1 MKNCIYALLLTS
13 VLAVNDLCAD
23 EIEEVIVT
31 SSLIDQTLSEL
42 ENPLHVIS
50 GDDISN
56 GATQSLG
63 ESLDN
68 LLGVSS
74 TDYGSGVG
82 QPIIR
87 GMSGS
92 RVRILNNGMVVR
104 DVSGLGSDHINDID
118 MNNIQQVEVVIGPS
132 SLLYSNGS
140 IGGII
145 NIVDNTIARNDFL
158 ESELRLGLEGQSV
171 NNGNAHHISFQNN
184 IAGLN
189 LSFAYKNSQFDN
201 FDVPIGAILH
211 DEEIHEG
218 GLGEAEEA
226 HEEDV
231 DYLANSDYETSSR
244 RLGVSKAG
252 DWGYFGLSINYIESL
267 YGIPFHGEV
276 YERESEDDEEHEGE
290 RIFSTTDSDVFNL
303 EGSYVLKNRWIQ
315 KINYHFRSSDY
326 SLTEQHAEDEEAHKG
341 EFLED
346 KHHEIGPTLFKNDAM
361 EYGAIVDLTNDAIAQ
376 KVAFNFAEE
385 NIFVMGAEAS
395 MNPAENEEF
404 TLGYYLSND
413 FEMFHFDLGL
423 RHDRIRRKGSV
434 NHEGENPE
442 DVEYSDRN
450 IDNTSFAMSF
460 NRDVD
465 DSLEVNLGISSLE
478 RAPSSVALFMNGP
491 HLATRRFEV
500 GNANLG
506 SERSNNIDLT
516 FDYEKNGLF
525 GAITFFKYDVDR
537 YIYLQDQS
545 EENQDEHHAGLA
557 LAKYVQQ
564 DAQLDGYELEFGKV
578 IALAR
583 GSLSFSFGRDSVTG
597 EFKTGNKIPRMVPAR
612 NIYSIS
618 YFESDFEI
626 KLDLKD
632 VEKQEDVGLNETPTG
647 GYRMLDLKLSRAINF
662 DATTELSISLFATNL
677 FDEIARN
684 HTSFVKDDVPLPGTN
699 YGMNFNLIF

>member
-1 MKNCIYALLLTS
+1 MKNCIYALVVMS

-92 RVRILNNGMVVR
+92 RVRILSNGMVVR

-145 NIVDNTIARNDFL
+145 NIVDNTIARNDFS

-171 NNGNAHHISFQNN
+171 NNGNAHDISLQNN
-184 IAGLN
+184 IGGLN
-189 LSFAYKNSQFDN
+189 LSFAYKDSQFDN

-218 GLGEAEEA
+218 GRGESEEA

-231 DYLANSDYETSSR
+231 DYLSNSDYETSSR

-267 YGIPFHGEV
+267 YGIPFHGE
-276 YERESEDDEEHEGE
+276 EHEEEHGGE

-315 KINYHFRSSDY
+315 KISYRLRSSDY
-326 SLTEQHAEDEEAHKG
+326 SLTEQHVYSEEAHEG

-346 KHHEIGPTLFKNDAM
+346 EDHEVGPTLFKNDAK
-361 EYGAIVDLTNDAIAQ
+361 EYGAIVDLTNDVIAQ
-376 KVAFNFAEE
+376 KVAFNFAKE

-413 FEMFHFDLGL
+413 VGIFHFDLGL
-423 RHDRIRRKGSV
+423 RHDRLRRKGSV
-434 NHEGENPE
+434 NHRADDHEE
-442 DVEYSDRN
+442 VEYSDRDIN
-450 IDNTSFAMSF
+450 NTSFAMSF
-460 NRDVD
+460 TSNIN
-465 DSLEVNLGISSLE
+465 DSFKVNLGISSLE
-478 RAPSSVALFMNGP
+478 RSPSSVALYMNGP

-500 GNANLG
+500 GNVNLG
-506 SERSNNIDLT
+506 TERSNNIDLT
-516 FDYEKNGLF
+516 FAYEKSGLF
-525 GAITFFKYDVDR
+525 GAITFFKYDVGR
-537 YIYLQDQS
+537 YIYLQDQT
-545 EENQDEHHAGLA
+545 EENYDEHYAGLA
-557 LAKYVQQ
+557 LANYLQQ
-564 DAQLDGYELEFGKV
+564 DAQLDGYELELGKV
-578 IALAR
+578 IELAR
-583 GSLSFSFGRDSVTG
+583 GDVSFSFGRDSVTG
-597 EFKTGNKIPRMVPAR
+597 EFKTGNKIPRMVPSR

-618 YFESDFEI
+618 YFESDIEI
-626 KLDLKD
+626 KLDLKV
-632 VEKQEDVGLNETPTG
+632 VEKQEDVGVNETSTG
-647 GYRMLDLKLSRAINF
+647 GYKMLDFKLRKTINF
-662 DATTELSISLFATNL
+662 NVTNELNISFFATNL
-677 FDEIARN
+677 LDEIARN

-699 YGMNFNLIF
+699 YGVNFNLIF

>member
-1 MKNCIYALLLTS
+1 VKNCIYALVVMS

-92 RVRILNNGMVVR
+92 RVRILSNGMVVR

-145 NIVDNTIARNDFL
+145 NIVDNTIARNDFS

-171 NNGNAHHISFQNN
+171 NNGNAHDISLQNN
-184 IAGLN
+184 IGGLN
-189 LSFAYKNSQFDN
+189 LSFAYKDSQFDN

-218 GLGEAEEA
+218 GRGEAEEA

-231 DYLANSDYETSSR
+231 DYLSNSDYETSSR

-267 YGIPFHGEV
+267 YGIPFHGE
-276 YERESEDDEEHEGE
+276 EHEEEHGGE

-315 KINYHFRSSDY
+315 KISYRLRSSDY
-326 SLTEQHAEDEEAHKG
+326 SLTEQHVYSEEAHEG

-346 KHHEIGPTLFKNDAM
+346 EDHEVGPTLFKNDAK
-361 EYGAIVDLTNDAIAQ
+361 EYGAIVDLTNDVIAQ
-376 KVAFNFAEE
+376 KVAFNFAKE

-413 FEMFHFDLGL
+413 VGIFHFDLGL
-423 RHDRIRRKGSV
+423 RHDRLRRKGSV
-434 NHEGENPE
+434 NHRADDHEE
-442 DVEYSDRN
+442 VEYSDRDIN
-450 IDNTSFAMSF
+450 NTSFAMSF
-460 NRDVD
+460 TSNIN
-465 DSLEVNLGISSLE
+465 DSFKVNLGISSLE
-478 RAPSSVALFMNGP
+478 RSPSSVALYMNGP

-500 GNANLG
+500 GNVNLG
-506 SERSNNIDLT
+506 TERSNNIDLT
-516 FDYEKNGLF
+516 FAYEKSGLF
-525 GAITFFKYDVDR
+525 GAITFFKYDVGR
-537 YIYLQDQS
+537 YIYLQDQT
-545 EENQDEHHAGLA
+545 EENYDEHYAGLA
-557 LAKYVQQ
+557 LANYLQQ
-564 DAQLDGYELEFGKV
+564 DAQLDGYELELGKV
-578 IALAR
+578 IELAR
-583 GSLSFSFGRDSVTG
+583 GDVSFSFGRDSVTG
-597 EFKTGNKIPRMVPAR
+597 EFKTGNKIPRMVPSR

-618 YFESDFEI
+618 YFESDIEI
-626 KLDLKD
+626 KLDLKV
-632 VEKQEDVGLNETPTG
+632 VEKQEDVGVNETSTG
-647 GYRMLDLKLSRAINF
+647 GYKMLDFKLRKTINF
-662 DATTELSISLFATNL
+662 NVTNELNISFFATNL
-677 FDEIARN
+677 LDEIARN

-699 YGMNFNLIF
+699 YGVNFNLIF

>member
-1 MKNCIYALLLTS
+1 MKNCIYALLLMS

-92 RVRILNNGMVVR
+92 RVRILSNGMVVR

-145 NIVDNTIARNDFL
+145 NIVDNTIARNDFS

-315 KINYHFRSSDY
+315 KINYRLRSSDY
-326 SLTEQHAEDEEAHKG
+326 SLTEQHVDSEEVHEG

-346 KHHEIGPTLFKNDAM
+346 EDHEAGPTLFKNDAK
-361 EYGAIVDLTNDAIAQ
+361 EYGAIVDLTNDVIAQ

-500 GNANLG
+500 G
-506 SERSNNIDLT
+506 
-516 FDYEKNGLF
+516 F
-525 GAITFFKYDVDR
+525 
-537 YIYLQDQS
+537 
-545 EENQDEHHAGLA
+545 H
-557 LAKYVQQ
+557 
-564 DAQLDGYELEFGKV
+564 
-578 IALAR
+578 
-583 GSLSFSFGRDSVTG
+583 
-597 EFKTGNKIPRMVPAR
+597 
-612 NIYSIS
+612 
-618 YFESDFEI
+618 DFE
-626 KLDLKD
+626 LRRPDLFHP
-632 VEKQEDVGLNETPTG
+632 VHAE
-647 GYRMLDLKLSRAINF
+647 A
-662 DATTELSISLFATNL
+662 
-677 FDEIARN
+677 DEIVGRSLVDHQPEAFDRSVPVSAR
-684 HTSFVKDDVPLPGTN
+684 
-699 YGMNFNLIF
+699 

>member
-1 MKNCIYALLLTS
+1 MRNCIHALVVMS
-13 VLAVNDLCAD
+13 VLAVNGLCAD

-92 RVRILNNGMVVR
+92 RVRILSNGMVVR

-145 NIVDNTIARNDFL
+145 NIVDNTIARNDFS

-171 NNGNAHHISFQNN
+171 NNGNAHDISLQNN
-184 IAGLN
+184 IGGLN
-189 LSFAYKNSQFDN
+189 LSFAYKDSQFDN

-211 DEEIHEG
+211 DEETHEG
-218 GLGEAEEA
+218 GLGDAEEA
-226 HEEDV
+226 QEEDV

-244 RLGVSKAG
+244 RLGVSRAG

-267 YGIPFHGEV
+267 YGIPFHGE
-276 YERESEDDEEHEGE
+276 EHEEDHGGE

-315 KINYHFRSSDY
+315 KINYRLRSSDY
-326 SLTEQHAEDEEAHKG
+326 SLTEQHVDSEEAHEG

-346 KHHEIGPTLFKNDAM
+346 EDHEAGPTLFKNDAK
-361 EYGAIVDLTNDAIAQ
+361 EYGAIIDLTNDVIEQ
-376 KVAFNFAEE
+376 KVALNFAEE
-385 NIFVMGAEAS
+385 NIFVMGAEAY
-395 MNPAENEEF
+395 MNPAKNEEF

-413 FEMFHFDLGL
+413 VGIFHFDLGL
-423 RHDRIRRKGSV
+423 RHDRLRRKGSV
-434 NHEGENPE
+434 NHHE
-442 DVEYSDRN
+442 DDHEEVEYSDRDLN
-450 IDNTSFAMSF
+450 NTSIAMSF
-460 NRDVD
+460 TSDIN
-465 DSLEVNLGISSLE
+465 DSLKMNLGISSLE
-478 RAPSSVALFMNGP
+478 RSPSSVALYMNGP

-500 GNANLG
+500 GNVNLG

-516 FDYEKNGLF
+516 FAYEKSGLF
-525 GAITFFKYDVDR
+525 GAITFFKYDVGR
-537 YIYLQDQS
+537 YIYLQDQT
-545 EENQDEHHAGLA
+545 EENYDEHYVGLA
-557 LAKYVQQ
+557 LANYLQQ
-564 DAQLDGYELEFGKV
+564 DAQLDGYELELGKV
-578 IALAR
+578 IELAR
-583 GSLSFSFGRDSVTG
+583 GSISFSFGRDSVTG
-597 EFKTGNKIPRMVPAR
+597 EFKTGNKIPRMVPSR

-618 YFESDFEI
+618 YFGSDIEI
-626 KLDLKD
+626 ELDLKD
-632 VEKQEDVGLNETPTG
+632 VEKQEDVGVNETSTG
-647 GYRMLDLKLSRAINF
+647 GYKMLDLRLRKTINF
-662 DATTELSISLFATNL
+662 NVTTELNISFFATNL
-677 FDEIARN
+677 LDEIARN

-699 YGMNFNLIF
+699 YGVNFNLIF

>member
-1 MKNCIYALLLTS
+1 MS
-13 VLAVNDLCAD
+13 VLAANDLCAD

-92 RVRILNNGMVVR
+92 RVRILSNGMVVR

-145 NIVDNTIARNDFL
+145 NIVDNTIARNDFS

-171 NNGNAHHISFQNN
+171 NNGNAHDISLQNN
-184 IAGLN
+184 IGGLN
-189 LSFAYKNSQFDN
+189 LSFAYKDSQFDN

-211 DEEIHEG
+211 DEETHEG
-218 GLGEAEEA
+218 GLGDAEEA
-226 HEEDV
+226 QEEDV

-244 RLGVSKAG
+244 RLGVSRAG

-267 YGIPFHGEV
+267 YGIPFHGE
-276 YERESEDDEEHEGE
+276 EHEEEHGGE

-303 EGSYVLKNRWIQ
+303 EGTYVLKNRWIQ
-315 KINYHFRSSDY
+315 KINYRLRSSDY
-326 SLTEQHAEDEEAHKG
+326 SLTEQHVDSEEAHEG

-346 KHHEIGPTLFKNDAM
+346 EDHEAGPTLFKNDAK
-361 EYGAIVDLTNDAIAQ
+361 EYGAIIDLTNDVIEQ
-376 KVAFNFAEE
+376 KVALNFAEE
-385 NIFVMGAEAS
+385 NIFVMGAEAY
-395 MNPAENEEF
+395 MNPAKNEEF

-413 FEMFHFDLGL
+413 VGIFHFDLGL
-423 RHDRIRRKGSV
+423 RHDRLRRKGSV
-434 NHEGENPE
+434 NHHE
-442 DVEYSDRN
+442 DDHEEVEYSDRDLN
-450 IDNTSFAMSF
+450 NTSFAMSF
-460 NRDVD
+460 TSDIN
-465 DSLEVNLGISSLE
+465 DSLKMNLGISSLE
-478 RAPSSVALFMNGP
+478 RSPSSVALYMNGP

-500 GNANLG
+500 GNVNLG

-516 FDYEKNGLF
+516 FAYEKSGLF
-525 GAITFFKYDVDR
+525 GAITFFKYDVGR
-537 YIYLQDQS
+537 YIYLQDQT
-545 EENQDEHHAGLA
+545 EENYDEHYVGLA
-557 LAKYVQQ
+557 LANYLQQ
-564 DAQLDGYELEFGKV
+564 DAQLDGYELELGKV
-578 IALAR
+578 IELAR
-583 GSLSFSFGRDSVTG
+583 GSISFSFGRDSVTG
-597 EFKTGNKIPRMVPAR
+597 EFKTGNKIPRMVPSR

-618 YFESDFEI
+618 YFESDIEI
-626 KLDLKD
+626 ELDLKD
-632 VEKQEDVGLNETPTG
+632 VEKQEDVGVNETSTG
-647 GYRMLDLKLSRAINF
+647 GYKMLDLRLRKTINF
-662 DATTELSISLFATNL
+662 NVTTELNISFFATNL
-677 FDEIARN
+677 LDEIARN

-699 YGMNFNLIF
+699 YGVNFNLIF

>member
-1 MKNCIYALLLTS
+1 MS

-92 RVRILNNGMVVR
+92 RVRILSNGMVVR

-145 NIVDNTIARNDFL
+145 NIVDNTIARNDFS

-171 NNGNAHHISFQNN
+171 NNGNAHDISLQNN
-184 IAGLN
+184 IGGLN
-189 LSFAYKNSQFDN
+189 LSFAYKDSQFDN

-211 DEEIHEG
+211 DEETHEG
-218 GLGEAEEA
+218 GLGDAEEA
-226 HEEDV
+226 QEEDV

-244 RLGVSKAG
+244 RLGVSRAG

-267 YGIPFHGEV
+267 YGIPFHGE
-276 YERESEDDEEHEGE
+276 EHEEEHGGE

-303 EGSYVLKNRWIQ
+303 EGTYVLKNRWIQ
-315 KINYHFRSSDY
+315 KINYRLRSSDY
-326 SLTEQHAEDEEAHKG
+326 SLTEQHVDSEEAHEG

-346 KHHEIGPTLFKNDAM
+346 EDHEAGPTLFKNDAK
-361 EYGAIVDLTNDAIAQ
+361 EYGAIIDLTNDVIEQ
-376 KVAFNFAEE
+376 KVALNFAEE
-385 NIFVMGAEAS
+385 NIFVMGAEAY
-395 MNPAENEEF
+395 MNPAKNEEF

-413 FEMFHFDLGL
+413 VGIFHFDLGL
-423 RHDRIRRKGSV
+423 RHDRLRRKGSV
-434 NHEGENPE
+434 NHHEDDPE
-442 DVEYSDRN
+442 EVEYSDRDLN
-450 IDNTSFAMSF
+450 NTSFAMSF
-460 NRDVD
+460 TSDIN
-465 DSLEVNLGISSLE
+465 DSLKMNLGISSLE
-478 RAPSSVALFMNGP
+478 RSPSSVALYMNGP

-500 GNANLG
+500 GNVNLG

-516 FDYEKNGLF
+516 FAYEKSGLF
-525 GAITFFKYDVDR
+525 GAITFFKYDVGR
-537 YIYLQDQS
+537 YIYLQDQT
-545 EENQDEHHAGLA
+545 EENYDEHYVGLA
-557 LAKYVQQ
+557 LANYLQQ
-564 DAQLDGYELEFGKV
+564 DAQLDGYELELGKV
-578 IALAR
+578 IELAR
-583 GSLSFSFGRDSVTG
+583 GSISFSFGRDSVTG
-597 EFKTGNKIPRMVPAR
+597 EFKTGNKIPRMVPSR

-618 YFESDFEI
+618 YFESDIEI
-626 KLDLKD
+626 ELDLKD
-632 VEKQEDVGLNETPTG
+632 VEKQEDVGVNETSTG
-647 GYRMLDLKLSRAINF
+647 GYKMLDLRLRKTINF
-662 DATTELSISLFATNL
+662 NVTTELNISFFATNL
-677 FDEIARN
+677 LDEIARN

-699 YGMNFNLIF
+699 YGVNFNLIF

>member
-1 MKNCIYALLLTS
+1 MKNCIHALVVMS
-13 VLAVNDLCAD
+13 VLAVNGLCAD

-92 RVRILNNGMVVR
+92 RVRILSNGMVVR

-145 NIVDNTIARNDFL
+145 NIVDNTIARNDFS

-171 NNGNAHHISFQNN
+171 NNGNAHDISLQNN
-184 IAGLN
+184 IGGLN
-189 LSFAYKNSQFDN
+189 LSFAYKDSQFDN

-211 DEEIHEG
+211 DEETHEG
-218 GLGEAEEA
+218 GLGDAEEA
-226 HEEDV
+226 QEEDV

-244 RLGVSKAG
+244 RLGVSRAG

-267 YGIPFHGEV
+267 YGIPFHGE
-276 YERESEDDEEHEGE
+276 EHEEEHGGE

-315 KINYHFRSSDY
+315 KINYRLRSSDY
-326 SLTEQHAEDEEAHKG
+326 SLTEQHVDSEEAHEG

-346 KHHEIGPTLFKNDAM
+346 EDHEAGPTLFKNDAK
-361 EYGAIVDLTNDAIAQ
+361 EYGAIVDLTNDVIEQ
-376 KVAFNFAEE
+376 KVALNFAEE
-385 NIFVMGAEAS
+385 NIFVMGAEAY
-395 MNPAENEEF
+395 MNPAKNEEF

-413 FEMFHFDLGL
+413 VGIFHFDLGL
-423 RHDRIRRKGSV
+423 RHDRLRRKGSV
-434 NHEGENPE
+434 NHHEDDPE
-442 DVEYSDRN
+442 EVEYSDRDLN
-450 IDNTSFAMSF
+450 NTSFAMSF
-460 NRDVD
+460 TSDIN
-465 DSLEVNLGISSLE
+465 DSLKMNLGISSLE
-478 RAPSSVALFMNGP
+478 RSPSSVALYMNGP

-500 GNANLG
+500 GNVNLG

-516 FDYEKNGLF
+516 FAYEKSGLF
-525 GAITFFKYDVDR
+525 GAITFFKYDVGR
-537 YIYLQDQS
+537 YIYLQDQT
-545 EENQDEHHAGLA
+545 EENYDEHYVGLA
-557 LAKYVQQ
+557 LANYLQQ
-564 DAQLDGYELEFGKV
+564 DAQLDGYELELGKV
-578 IALAR
+578 IELAR
-583 GSLSFSFGRDSVTG
+583 GSISFSFGRDSVTG
-597 EFKTGNKIPRMVPAR
+597 EFKTGNKIPRMVPSR

-618 YFESDFEI
+618 YFESDIEI
-626 KLDLKD
+626 ELDLKD
-632 VEKQEDVGLNETPTG
+632 VEKQEDVGVNETSTG
-647 GYRMLDLKLSRAINF
+647 GYKMLDLRLRKTINF
-662 DATTELSISLFATNL
+662 NVTTELNISFFATNL
-677 FDEIARN
+677 LDEIARN

-699 YGMNFNLIF
+699 YGVNFNLIF

>member
-1 MKNCIYALLLTS
+1 MKNCIYALVVMS

-92 RVRILNNGMVVR
+92 RVRILSNGMVVR

-145 NIVDNTIARNDFL
+145 NIVDNTIARNDFS

-171 NNGNAHHISFQNN
+171 NNGNAHDISLQNN
-184 IAGLN
+184 IGGLN
-189 LSFAYKNSQFDN
+189 LSFAYKDSQFDN

-218 GLGEAEEA
+218 GRGEAEEA

-231 DYLANSDYETSSR
+231 DYLSNSDYETSSR

-267 YGIPFHGEV
+267 YGIPFHGE
-276 YERESEDDEEHEGE
+276 EHEEEHGGE

-315 KINYHFRSSDY
+315 KISYRLRSSDY
-326 SLTEQHAEDEEAHKG
+326 SLTEQHVYSEEAHEG

-346 KHHEIGPTLFKNDAM
+346 EDHEVGPTLFKNDAK
-361 EYGAIVDLTNDAIAQ
+361 EYGAIVDLTNDVIAQ
-376 KVAFNFAEE
+376 KVAFNFAKE

-413 FEMFHFDLGL
+413 VGIFHFDLGL
-423 RHDRIRRKGSV
+423 RHDRLRRKGSV
-434 NHEGENPE
+434 NHRADDHEE
-442 DVEYSDRN
+442 VEYSDRDIN
-450 IDNTSFAMSF
+450 NTSFAMSF
-460 NRDVD
+460 TSNIN
-465 DSLEVNLGISSLE
+465 DSFKVNLGISSLE
-478 RAPSSVALFMNGP
+478 RSPSSVALYMNGP

-500 GNANLG
+500 GNVNLG
-506 SERSNNIDLT
+506 TERSNNIDLT
-516 FDYEKNGLF
+516 FAYEKSGLF
-525 GAITFFKYDVDR
+525 GAITFFKYDVGR
-537 YIYLQDQS
+537 YIYLQDQT
-545 EENQDEHHAGLA
+545 EENYDEHYAGLA
-557 LAKYVQQ
+557 LANYLQQ
-564 DAQLDGYELEFGKV
+564 DAQLDGYELELGKV
-578 IALAR
+578 IELAR
-583 GSLSFSFGRDSVTG
+583 GDVSFSFGRDSVTG
-597 EFKTGNKIPRMVPAR
+597 EFKTGNKIPRMVPSR

-618 YFESDFEI
+618 YFESDIEI
-626 KLDLKD
+626 KLDLKV
-632 VEKQEDVGLNETPTG
+632 VEKQEDVGVNETSTG
-647 GYRMLDLKLSRAINF
+647 GYKMLDFKLRKTINF
-662 DATTELSISLFATNL
+662 NVTNELNISFFATNL
-677 FDEIARN
+677 LDEIARN

-699 YGMNFNLIF
+699 YGVNFNLIF

>member
-1 MKNCIYALLLTS
+1 MRNCIHALVVMS
-13 VLAVNDLCAD
+13 VLAVNGLCAD

-92 RVRILNNGMVVR
+92 RVRILSNGMVVR

-145 NIVDNTIARNDFL
+145 NIVDNTIARNDFS

-171 NNGNAHHISFQNN
+171 NNGNAHDISFQNN
-184 IAGLN
+184 IGGLN
-189 LSFAYKNSQFDN
+189 LSFAYKDSQFDN

-226 HEEDV
+226 QEEDV

-244 RLGVSKAG
+244 RLGVSRAG

-267 YGIPFHGEV
+267 YGIPFHGE
-276 YERESEDDEEHEGE
+276 EHEEEHGGE

-315 KINYHFRSSDY
+315 KINYRLRSSDY
-326 SLTEQHAEDEEAHKG
+326 SLTEQHVDSEEAHEG

-346 KHHEIGPTLFKNDAM
+346 EDHEAGPTLFKNDAK
-361 EYGAIVDLTNDAIAQ
+361 EYGAIVDLTNDVIEQ
-376 KVAFNFAEE
+376 KVALNFAEE
-385 NIFVMGAEAS
+385 NIFVMGAEAY
-395 MNPAENEEF
+395 MNPAKNEEF

-413 FEMFHFDLGL
+413 VGIFHFDLGL
-423 RHDRIRRKGSV
+423 RHDRLRRKGSV
-434 NHEGENPE
+434 NHHE
-442 DVEYSDRN
+442 DDHEEVEYSDRDLN
-450 IDNTSFAMSF
+450 NTSFAMSF
-460 NRDVD
+460 TSDIN
-465 DSLEVNLGISSLE
+465 DSLKMNLGISSLE
-478 RAPSSVALFMNGP
+478 RSPSSVALYMNGP

-500 GNANLG
+500 GNVNLG

-516 FDYEKNGLF
+516 FAYEKSGLF
-525 GAITFFKYDVDR
+525 GAITFFKYDVGR
-537 YIYLQDQS
+537 YIYLQDQT
-545 EENQDEHHAGLA
+545 EENYDEHYVGLA
-557 LAKYVQQ
+557 LANYLQQ
-564 DAQLDGYELEFGKV
+564 DAQLDGYELELGKV
-578 IALAR
+578 IELAR
-583 GSLSFSFGRDSVTG
+583 GSISFSFGRDSVTG
-597 EFKTGNKIPRMVPAR
+597 EFKTGNKIPRMVPSR

-618 YFESDFEI
+618 YFESDIEI
-626 KLDLKD
+626 ELDLKD
-632 VEKQEDVGLNETPTG
+632 VEKQEDVGVNETSTG
-647 GYRMLDLKLSRAINF
+647 GYKMLDLRLRKTINF
-662 DATTELSISLFATNL
+662 NVTTELNISFFATNL
-677 FDEIARN
+677 LDEIARN

-699 YGMNFNLIF
+699 YGVNFNLIF

>member
-1 MKNCIYALLLTS
+1 VKNCIYALLLMS

-184 IAGLN
+184 IGGLN

-341 EFLED
+341 ELLED

-413 FEMFHFDLGL
+413 FEMLHFDLGL

-460 NRDVD
+460 NRDVGN
-465 DSLEVNLGISSLE
+465 SLEVNLGISSLE

-537 YIYLQDQS
+537 YIYLQDQT

-677 FDEIARN
+677 FDEVARN

>member
-1 MKNCIYALLLTS
+1 MS
-13 VLAVNDLCAD
+13 VLAVNGLCAD

-92 RVRILNNGMVVR
+92 RVRILSNGMVVR

-145 NIVDNTIARNDFL
+145 NIVDNTIARNDFS

-171 NNGNAHHISFQNN
+171 NNGNAHDISLQNN
-184 IAGLN
+184 IGGLN
-189 LSFAYKNSQFDN
+189 LSFAYKDSQFDN

-211 DEEIHEG
+211 DEETHEG
-218 GLGEAEEA
+218 ELGDAEEA
-226 HEEDV
+226 QEEDV

-244 RLGVSKAG
+244 RLGVSRAG

-267 YGIPFHGEV
+267 YGIPFHGE
-276 YERESEDDEEHEGE
+276 EHEEEHGGE

-303 EGSYVLKNRWIQ
+303 EGTYVLKNRWIQ
-315 KINYHFRSSDY
+315 KINYRLRSSDY
-326 SLTEQHAEDEEAHKG
+326 SLTEQHVDSEEAHEG

-346 KHHEIGPTLFKNDAM
+346 EDHEAGPTLFKNDAK
-361 EYGAIVDLTNDAIAQ
+361 EYGAIIDLTNDVIEQ
-376 KVAFNFAEE
+376 KVALNFAEE
-385 NIFVMGAEAS
+385 NIFVMGAEAY
-395 MNPAENEEF
+395 MNPAKNEEF

-413 FEMFHFDLGL
+413 VGIFHFDLGL
-423 RHDRIRRKGSV
+423 RHDRLRRKGSV
-434 NHEGENPE
+434 NHHEDDPE
-442 DVEYSDRN
+442 EVEYSDRDLN
-450 IDNTSFAMSF
+450 NTSFAMSF
-460 NRDVD
+460 TSDIN
-465 DSLEVNLGISSLE
+465 DSLKMNLGISSLE
-478 RAPSSVALFMNGP
+478 RSPSSVALYMNGP

-500 GNANLG
+500 GNVNLG

-516 FDYEKNGLF
+516 FAYEKSGLF
-525 GAITFFKYDVDR
+525 GAITFFKYDVGR
-537 YIYLQDQS
+537 YIYLQDQT
-545 EENQDEHHAGLA
+545 EENYDEHYVGLA
-557 LAKYVQQ
+557 LANYLQQ
-564 DAQLDGYELEFGKV
+564 DAQLDGYELELGKV
-578 IALAR
+578 IELAR
-583 GSLSFSFGRDSVTG
+583 GSISFSFGRDSVTG
-597 EFKTGNKIPRMVPAR
+597 EFKTGNKIPRMVPSR

-618 YFESDFEI
+618 YFESDIEI
-626 KLDLKD
+626 ELDLKD
-632 VEKQEDVGLNETPTG
+632 VEKQEDVGVNETSTG
-647 GYRMLDLKLSRAINF
+647 GYKMLDLRLRKTINF
-662 DATTELSISLFATNL
+662 NVTTELNISFFATNL
-677 FDEIARN
+677 LDEIARN

-699 YGMNFNLIF
+699 YGVNFNLIF

>member
-1 MKNCIYALLLTS
+1 MKNCIHALVVMS
-13 VLAVNDLCAD
+13 VLAVNGLRAD

-92 RVRILNNGMVVR
+92 RVRILSNGMVVR

-145 NIVDNTIARNDFL
+145 NIVDNTIARNDFS

-171 NNGNAHHISFQNN
+171 NNGNAHDISFQNN
-184 IAGLN
+184 IGGLN
-189 LSFAYKNSQFDN
+189 LSFAYKDSQFDN

-211 DEEIHEG
+211 DEETHEG
-218 GLGEAEEA
+218 ELGDAEEA
-226 HEEDV
+226 QEEDV

-244 RLGVSKAG
+244 RLGVSRAG

-267 YGIPFHGEV
+267 YGIPFHGE
-276 YERESEDDEEHEGE
+276 EHEEEHGGE

-303 EGSYVLKNRWIQ
+303 EGTYVLKNRWIQ
-315 KINYHFRSSDY
+315 KINYRLRSSDY
-326 SLTEQHAEDEEAHKG
+326 SLTEQHVDSEEAHEG

-346 KHHEIGPTLFKNDAM
+346 EDHEAGPTLFKNDAK
-361 EYGAIVDLTNDAIAQ
+361 EYGAIIDLTNDVIEQ
-376 KVAFNFAEE
+376 KVALNFAEE
-385 NIFVMGAEAS
+385 NIFVMGAEAY
-395 MNPAENEEF
+395 MNPAKNEEF

-413 FEMFHFDLGL
+413 VGIFHFDLGL
-423 RHDRIRRKGSV
+423 RHDRLRRKGSV
-434 NHEGENPE
+434 NHHEDDPE
-442 DVEYSDRN
+442 EVEYSDRDLN
-450 IDNTSFAMSF
+450 NTSIAMSF
-460 NRDVD
+460 TSDIN
-465 DSLEVNLGISSLE
+465 DSLKMNLGISSLE
-478 RAPSSVALFMNGP
+478 RSPSSVALYMNGP

-500 GNANLG
+500 GNVNLG

-516 FDYEKNGLF
+516 FAYEKSGLF
-525 GAITFFKYDVDR
+525 GAITFFKYDVGR
-537 YIYLQDQS
+537 YIYLQDQT
-545 EENQDEHHAGLA
+545 EENYDEHYVGLA
-557 LAKYVQQ
+557 LANYLQQ
-564 DAQLDGYELEFGKV
+564 DAQLDGYELELGKV
-578 IALAR
+578 IELAR
-583 GSLSFSFGRDSVTG
+583 GSISFSFGRDSVTG
-597 EFKTGNKIPRMVPAR
+597 EFKTGNKIPRMVPSR

-618 YFESDFEI
+618 YFESDIEI
-626 KLDLKD
+626 ELNLKD
-632 VEKQEDVGLNETPTG
+632 VEKQEDVGVNETSTG
-647 GYRMLDLKLSRAINF
+647 GYKMLDLRLRKTINF
-662 DATTELSISLFATNL
+662 NVTTELNISFFATNL
-677 FDEIARN
+677 LDEIARN

-699 YGMNFNLIF
+699 YGVNFNLIF

>member
-1 MKNCIYALLLTS
+1 MKNCIHALVVMS
-13 VLAVNDLCAD
+13 VLAANGLCAD

-92 RVRILNNGMVVR
+92 RVRILSNGMVVR

-145 NIVDNTIARNDFL
+145 NIVDNTIARNDFS

-171 NNGNAHHISFQNN
+171 NNGNAHDISLQNN
-184 IAGLN
+184 IGGLN
-189 LSFAYKNSQFDN
+189 LSFAYKDSQFDN

-211 DEEIHEG
+211 DEETHEG
-218 GLGEAEEA
+218 GLGDAEEA
-226 HEEDV
+226 QEEDV

-244 RLGVSKAG
+244 RLGVSRAG

-267 YGIPFHGEV
+267 YGIPFHGE
-276 YERESEDDEEHEGE
+276 EHEEEHGGE

-303 EGSYVLKNRWIQ
+303 EGTYVLKNRWIQ
-315 KINYHFRSSDY
+315 KINYRLRSSDY
-326 SLTEQHAEDEEAHKG
+326 SLTEQHVDSEEAHEG

-346 KHHEIGPTLFKNDAM
+346 EDHEAGPTLFKNDAK
-361 EYGAIVDLTNDAIAQ
+361 EYGAIIDLTNDVIEQ
-376 KVAFNFAEE
+376 KVALNFAEE
-385 NIFVMGAEAS
+385 NIFVMGAEAY
-395 MNPAENEEF
+395 MNPAKNEEF

-413 FEMFHFDLGL
+413 VGIFHFDLGL
-423 RHDRIRRKGSV
+423 RHDRLRRKGSV
-434 NHEGENPE
+434 NHHEDDPE
-442 DVEYSDRN
+442 EVEYSDRDLN
-450 IDNTSFAMSF
+450 NTSFAMSF
-460 NRDVD
+460 TSDIN
-465 DSLEVNLGISSLE
+465 DSLKMNLGISSLE
-478 RAPSSVALFMNGP
+478 RSPSSVALYMNGP

-500 GNANLG
+500 GNVNLG

-516 FDYEKNGLF
+516 FAYEKSGLF
-525 GAITFFKYDVDR
+525 GAITFFKYDVGR
-537 YIYLQDQS
+537 YIYLQDQT
-545 EENQDEHHAGLA
+545 EENYDEHYVGLA
-557 LAKYVQQ
+557 LANYLQQ
-564 DAQLDGYELEFGKV
+564 DAQLDGYELELGKV
-578 IALAR
+578 IELAR
-583 GSLSFSFGRDSVTG
+583 GSISFSFGRDSVTG
-597 EFKTGNKIPRMVPAR
+597 EFKTGNKIPRMVPSR

-618 YFESDFEI
+618 YFESDIEI
-626 KLDLKD
+626 ELDLKD
-632 VEKQEDVGLNETPTG
+632 VEKQEDVGVNETSTG
-647 GYRMLDLKLSRAINF
+647 GYKMLDLRLRKTINF
-662 DATTELSISLFATNL
+662 NVTTELNISFFATNL
-677 FDEIARN
+677 LDEIARN

-699 YGMNFNLIF
+699 YGVNFNLIF

>member
-1 MKNCIYALLLTS
+1 MKNCIYALVVTS

-184 IAGLN
+184 IGGLN

-244 RLGVSKAG
+244 RLGVSRVG

-267 YGIPFHGEV
+267 YGIPFHGGEH
-276 YERESEDDEEHEGE
+276 EEEHGGE

-315 KINYHFRSSDY
+315 KINYRLRSSDY
-326 SLTEQHAEDEEAHKG
+326 SLTEQHVDSEEVHEG

-346 KHHEIGPTLFKNDAM
+346 EDHEAGPTLFKNDAK
-361 EYGAIVDLTNDAIAQ
+361 EYGAIVDLTNDVIAQ

-385 NIFVMGAEAS
+385 NIFVMGAEAY

-413 FEMFHFDLGL
+413 VGIFHFDLGL
-423 RHDRIRRKGSV
+423 RHDRLRRKGSV
-434 NHEGENPE
+434 NHHE
-442 DVEYSDRN
+442 DDHEEVEYSDRDLN
-450 IDNTSFAMSF
+450 NTSFAMSF
-460 NRDVD
+460 TSDIN
-465 DSLEVNLGISSLE
+465 DSLKMNLGISSLE
-478 RAPSSVALFMNGP
+478 RSPSSVALYMNGP

-500 GNANLG
+500 GNVNLG

-516 FDYEKNGLF
+516 FAYEKSGLF
-525 GAITFFKYDVDR
+525 GAITFFKYDVGR
-537 YIYLQDQS
+537 YIYLQDQT
-545 EENQDEHHAGLA
+545 EENYDEHYVGLA
-557 LAKYVQQ
+557 LANYLQQ
-564 DAQLDGYELEFGKV
+564 DAQLDGYELELGKV
-578 IALAR
+578 IELAR
-583 GSLSFSFGRDSVTG
+583 GNISFSFGRDSVKG
-597 EFKTGNKIPRMVPAR
+597 EFKTGNKIPRMVPSR
-612 NIYSIS
+612 NIYSMS
-618 YFESDFEI
+618 YFESDIEI
-626 KLDLKD
+626 ELDLKD
-632 VEKQEDVGLNETPTG
+632 VEKQEDVGVNETSTG
-647 GYRMLDLKLSRAINF
+647 GYKMLDFRLRKTINF
-662 DATTELSISLFATNL
+662 NVTTELNISFFATNL
-677 FDEIARN
+677 LDEIARN

-699 YGMNFNLIF
+699 YGVNFNLIF

>member
-1 MKNCIYALLLTS
+1 VKNCIHALVVMS
-13 VLAVNDLCAD
+13 VLAVNGLRAD

-92 RVRILNNGMVVR
+92 RVRILSNGMVVR

-145 NIVDNTIARNDFL
+145 NIVDNTIARNDFS

-171 NNGNAHHISFQNN
+171 NNGNAHDISLQNN
-184 IAGLN
+184 IGGLN
-189 LSFAYKNSQFDN
+189 LSFAYKDSQFDN

-211 DEEIHEG
+211 DEETHEG
-218 GLGEAEEA
+218 GLGDAEEA
-226 HEEDV
+226 QEEDV

-244 RLGVSKAG
+244 RLGVSRAG

-267 YGIPFHGEV
+267 YGIPFHGE
-276 YERESEDDEEHEGE
+276 EHEEEHGGE

-303 EGSYVLKNRWIQ
+303 EGTYVLKNRWIQ
-315 KINYHFRSSDY
+315 KINYRLRSSDY
-326 SLTEQHAEDEEAHKG
+326 SLTEQHVDSEEAHEG

-346 KHHEIGPTLFKNDAM
+346 EDHEAGPTLFKNDAK
-361 EYGAIVDLTNDAIAQ
+361 EYGAIIDLTNDVIEQ
-376 KVAFNFAEE
+376 KVALNFAEE
-385 NIFVMGAEAS
+385 NIFVMGAEAY
-395 MNPAENEEF
+395 MNPAKNEEF

-413 FEMFHFDLGL
+413 VGIFHFDLGL
-423 RHDRIRRKGSV
+423 RHDRLRRKGSV
-434 NHEGENPE
+434 NHHEDDPE
-442 DVEYSDRN
+442 EVEYSDRDLN
-450 IDNTSFAMSF
+450 NTSFAMSF
-460 NRDVD
+460 TSDIN
-465 DSLEVNLGISSLE
+465 DSLKMNLGISSLE
-478 RAPSSVALFMNGP
+478 RSPSSVALYMNGP

-500 GNANLG
+500 GNVNLG

-516 FDYEKNGLF
+516 FAYEKSGLF
-525 GAITFFKYDVDR
+525 GAITFFKYDVGR
-537 YIYLQDQS
+537 YIYLQDQT
-545 EENQDEHHAGLA
+545 EENYDEHYVGLA
-557 LAKYVQQ
+557 LANYLQQ
-564 DAQLDGYELEFGKV
+564 DAQLDGYELELGKV
-578 IALAR
+578 IELAR
-583 GSLSFSFGRDSVTG
+583 GSISFSFGRDSVTG
-597 EFKTGNKIPRMVPAR
+597 EFKTGNKIPRMVPSR

-618 YFESDFEI
+618 YFESDIEI
-626 KLDLKD
+626 ELDLKD
-632 VEKQEDVGLNETPTG
+632 VEKQEDVGVNETSTG
-647 GYRMLDLKLSRAINF
+647 GYKMLDLRLRKTINF
-662 DATTELSISLFATNL
+662 NVTTELNISFFATNL
-677 FDEIARN
+677 LDEIARN

-699 YGMNFNLIF
+699 YGVNFNLIF